1 MILMKNQLI
10 GIVIINGPNLNLLGI
25 REPELYGKMNFDTY
39 YQKLKEE
46 FYSINLQYYQS
57 NHEGVLIDLL
67 QQYGYNMTGII
78 LNAAAYTH
86 TSIALADTIKAIKS
100 PVIEVHITDTE
111 QREDFRKIS
120 FLRPY
125 CIQCIMGRGLD
136 GYRDAIQYFAE
147 NYNVAK
153 KIF

>member
-1 MILMKNQLI
+1 MKNQLI

-25 REPELYGKMNFDTY
+25 REPEVYGKMDFDTY
-39 YQKLKEE
+39 YRNLKEE
-46 FYSINLQYYQS
+46 FYNINLQFYQS

-67 QQYGYNMTGII
+67 QECGYNMTGII

-125 CIQCIMGRGLD
+125 CIHSIIGRGLD
-136 GYRDAIQYFAE
+136 GYRDAIQYFIE
-147 NYNVAK
+147 NYNVIK